1 MWSAWSV
8 SEQGKS
14 SSSTLP
20 SSSRHLPPDTAFQDR
35 DREIVDGH
43 RRRTASCCKHNKYSL
58 NWFPSDLRHD
68 GALPSQILIAEA
80 EKVVYYKGCKD
91 INHSKMTTN
100 FKTGARTKST
110 GNRPNISSYCLCS
123 TFLFKA
129 LQIFTAFTILS
140 THKTIWMGVWPRS
153 QASSMTH
160 AKRVTEPF
168 KTVVSL
174 CFIWHL

>member
-8 SEQGKS
+8 SEQGTGKS

-20 SSSRHLPPDTAFQDR
+20 SSSRHLPPDTVFQDR
-35 DREIVDGH
+35 DRETVDGH

-68 GALPSQILIAEA
+68 GALPPQVLIAEA

-110 GNRPNISSYCLCS
+110 GNRPNISRDCLCS
-123 TFLFKA
+123 TFPFKA
-129 LQIFTAFTILS
+129 LQIIFTAFIMLPQHSQDYLNGSLAKVPGQFHDSCQKGHRTI
-140 THKTIWMGVWPRS
+140 
-153 QASSMTH
+153 
-160 AKRVTEPF
+160 
-168 KTVVSL
+168 
-174 CFIWHL
+174 